1 MKKHESKL
9 NKRKIIYMGLITT
22 IIGAILSISVSN
34 FEIKDTPIVVERS
47 AITSIQNATPIAL
60 DKIQDFED
68 EIAKLKKSNNELKL
82 IKQYRKR
89 GSYENSTISSE
100 SSDYEFNETQDK
112 QNLPNDLPLKNLNTK
127 KPKIAIIIDDI
138 ATKSQLNEVLN
149 TGLKLTPSV
158 FPISNKNKE
167 MKRAVNNLDFFMVHL
182 PLEAKKYKDDLDTIM
197 IKDSAN
203 RIREK
208 IQQIKSSLPNVKYIN
223 NHTGSRFT
231 EDRNSMDKLLFIL
244 EENNID
250 FLDSKTTTKS
260 AIEKISKDTN
270 KYFLQRDI
278 FIDNELNLESINK
291 QVKNGV
297 EIAKERGYAIL
308 IGHPHKQTLKALKN
322 AKKDIL
328 GEVDIIYIDELHKLI
343 TNTTHISKK

>member
-1 MKKHESKL
+1 MKRHESKL

-22 IIGAILSISVSN
+22 IIGAILSISVSK
-34 FEIKDTPIVVERS
+34 FEIKDAPIVVERS
-47 AITSIQNATPIAL
+47 AITSIQNTTPLAM
-60 DKIQDFED
+60 DKIQDFEV
-68 EIAKLKKSNNELKL
+68 EIAKLKKENEETKL

-100 SSDYEFNETQDK
+100 SSDYEFNETKDV
-112 QNLPNDLPLKNLNTK
+112 QNLIKPIQKKDLNTK
-127 KPKIAIIIDDI
+127 KPKIVIIIDDI

-182 PLEAKKYKDDLDTIM
+182 PLEAKKYKDELDTLS
-197 IKDSAN
+197 IKDSTN

-208 IQQIKSSLPNVKYIN
+208 IEEIKSSLPNVKYIN
-223 NHTGSRFT
+223 NHTGSKFT
-231 EDRNSMDKLLFIL
+231 EDRNSMDRLLSIL

-260 AIEKISKDTN
+260 AIEEISKSTN

-278 FIDNELNLESINK
+278 FIDNELSIESINK
-291 QVKNGV
+291 QVKNGI

-308 IGHPHKQTLKALKN
+308 IGHPHKQTFKVLKN
-322 AKKDIL
+322 AKKNIL
-328 GEVDIIYIDELHKLI
+328 REVDIIYVDELHKLI
-343 TNTTHISKK
+343 TNTSHISRK